1 MTKRISSSS
10 HWKFSPWYS
19 WQIADF
25 GVKLYI
31 YIATNHYHSLF
42 ILFWTGFFPFNY
54 W

>member
-25 GVKLYI
+25 GVKLHI
-31 YIATNHYHSLF
+31 TITHYLF
-42 ILFWTGFFPFNY
+42 YFKLGFFFV
-54 W
+54 